1 MITWPSLNIKN
12 INNFQV
18 ENEAPPNAN
27 EPVEIIDNRNSSSP
41 VTEPVKPPVTSVQTE
56 HVIQN
61 ILNTRRMMSDSFPA
75 GIPGLMSQFN
85 PLMSA
90 QANPAALHLSQFQH
104 LQRLQANQRI
114 LGNKF
119 KTSIRNYYSSNKN
132 HRKNLWIPFDCK
144 SNFRVVKFCWREFLK

>member
-1 MITWPSLNIKN
+1 MDTWPSLNIKN

-114 LGNKF
+114 LGNKL
-119 KTSIRNYYSSNKN
+119 K
-132 HRKNLWIPFDCK
+132 RKLL
-144 SNFRVVKFCWREFLK
+144 NFYLYWSRDSLGV

>member
-1 MITWPSLNIKN
+1 
-12 INNFQV
+12 
-18 ENEAPPNAN
+18 
-27 EPVEIIDNRNSSSP
+27 
-41 VTEPVKPPVTSVQTE
+41 
-56 HVIQN
+56 
-61 ILNTRRMMSDSFPA
+61 MSDSFPA

-119 KTSIRNYYSSNKN
+119 KNLIRNYYSPYTNSKKTKN
-132 HRKNLWIPFDCK
+132 TIR
-144 SNFRVVKFCWREFLK
+144 